1 MAGRKSDE
9 KDRGYQISHREQ
21 LLRERLLTVDEDLVR
36 AETRLRQKGEARR
49 RKLAAKINRARSRQ
63 EAKLDRRDKSRLYH
77 RVRPLYYLLCPVFAV
92 GRFFRSVYRW
102 ACRKTEHHRHVS
114 PHRSFYLTTHAQAV
128 RQINISGYGRFVTE
142 VWRMV
147 RDNWLI
153 YLKITLL
160 MALAI
165 IAVVGVSN
173 AHSNYVDTREAME
186 KVDLHPLLKQAGLVT
201 QAIITSLTVT
211 DANRQAATFI
221 IVAVAWLSLIFIA
234 RRVYNG
240 NQLRLRDAIYSA
252 GTPLVPMM
260 VLLVAVLV
268 QLLPL
273 ALVLIS
279 YSAITGAGYI
289 NQGIAIE
296 NMAAWCVI
304 LAVLVL
310 TIYWMV
316 TSLLTLVSVTIPGLY
331 PMRAYYETSI
341 QVAGRRVKILF
352 RILMMFLPLLALWVL
367 VLIPTVLLDS
377 ILKPKTFPAVQ
388 LVVSLLAAISCT
400 WVSAYMYVL
409 YRRILDSPEQPVGT
423 IGRVVWPWQRR
434 KLVKPDRAKANK
446 DSGKKQRAAKVGK
459 LASGAEKS
467 DKQSATRG

>member
-1 MAGRKSDE
+1 MAGRKSDGE
-9 KDRGYQISHREQ
+9 GRGYRISHREQ

-63 EAKLDRRDKSRLYH
+63 EAKLDRRDESRLYH

-102 ACRKTEHHRHVS
+102 VCRKTEHHRHGS

-128 RQINISGYGRFVTE
+128 RQMNISGYGRFVTE

-352 RILMMFLPLLALWVL
+352 RILMMFLPLLALWAL

-377 ILKPKTFPAVQ
+377 ILKPKTFPVVQ

-459 LASGAEKS
+459 LASGADKS
-467 DKQSATRG
+467 DKQSATKR

>member
-21 LLRERLLTVDEDLVR
+21 LLRERLLTVDEDLVW

-77 RVRPLYYLLCPVFAV
+77 RARPLYYLLCPVFAV

-102 ACRKTEHHRHVS
+102 VCRKTEHHRHVS

-186 KVDLHPLLKQAGLVT
+186 KVDLHPFLKQAGLVT

-234 RRVYNG
+234 RRVYSG

-252 GTPLVPMM
+252 GTPLVPMI
-260 VLLVAVLV
+260 VLLIAVLV

-273 ALVLIS
+273 ALVFIS

-289 NQGIAIE
+289 NQGVAIE

-341 QVAGRRVKILF
+341 QVAGRRVKILL
-352 RILMMFLPLLALWVL
+352 RILMMFLPLLVLWAL

-377 ILKPKTFPAVQ
+377 ILKPKTFPVVQ

-446 DSGKKQRAAKVGK
+446 DSGKKQRAARADKS
-459 LASGAEKS
+459 ASGADKS
-467 DKQSATRG
+467 DKQSAAKR

>member
-63 EAKLDRRDKSRLYH
+63 EVKLDRRDKSRLYH

-352 RILMMFLPLLALWVL
+352 RILMMFLPLLALWAL

-377 ILKPKTFPAVQ
+377 ILKPKTFPVVQ

-459 LASGAEKS
+459 LASGAYKS
-467 DKQSATRG
+467 DKRSAAKG

>member
-9 KDRGYQISHREQ
+9 QDRGYQISHREQ

-36 AETRLRQKGEARR
+36 AETRLRQRGEARR

-63 EAKLDRRDKSRLYH
+63 EVKLDRRDKSRLYH
-77 RVRPLYYLLCPVFAV
+77 RVRPLYYLLCPVFAL

-160 MALAI
+160 MTLAI

-186 KVDLHPLLKQAGLVT
+186 KVDLHPFLKQAGLVT

-234 RRVYNG
+234 RRVYSG

-289 NQGIAIE
+289 NQGVAIE

-352 RILMMFLPLLALWVL
+352 RILMMFLPLLALWAL

-377 ILKPKTFPAVQ
+377 ILKPKTFPVVQ

-434 KLVKPDRAKANK
+434 KLVKPSRAKANK
-446 DSGKKQRAAKVGK
+446 DSGKKQRAAKTGK
-459 LASGAEKS
+459 SASGADKS
-467 DKQSATRG
+467 DKQSVAKR

>member
-63 EAKLDRRDKSRLYH
+63 EVKLDRRDKSRLYH
-77 RVRPLYYLLCPVFAV
+77 RVRPLYYLLCPVFAA
-92 GRFFRSVYRW
+92 GRFFRSVYWW

-160 MALAI
+160 MTLAI

-186 KVDLHPLLKQAGLVT
+186 KVDLHPFLKQAGLVT

-234 RRVYNG
+234 RRVYSG

-289 NQGIAIE
+289 NQGVAIE

-352 RILMMFLPLLALWVL
+352 RILMMFLPLLALWAL

-377 ILKPKTFPAVQ
+377 ILKPKTFPVVQ

-446 DSGKKQRAAKVGK
+446 DSGKKQRATKAGK
-459 LASGAEKS
+459 SASGADKS
-467 DKQSATRG
+467 DKQSAAKR

>member
-142 VWRMV
+142 VWRTV

-352 RILMMFLPLLALWVL
+352 RILMMFLPLLALWAL

-377 ILKPKTFPAVQ
+377 ILKPKTFPVVQ
-388 LVVSLLAAISCT
+388 LAVSLLAAISCT

-434 KLVKPDRAKANK
+434 KLVKPDQAKANK
-446 DSGKKQRAAKVGK
+446 DSGKKQRAAKTGK
-459 LASGAEKS
+459 SASGADKS
-467 DKQSATRG
+467 DKQSATKR

>member
-1 MAGRKSDE
+1 MAGRKSDG

-49 RKLAAKINRARSRQ
+49 RKLAAKINRARFRQ
-63 EAKLDRRDKSRLYH
+63 EVKLDRRDKSRLYH

-92 GRFFRSVYRW
+92 GRFFRSVYWW

-186 KVDLHPLLKQAGLVT
+186 KVDLHPFLKQAGLVT

-234 RRVYNG
+234 RRVYSG

-252 GTPLVPMM
+252 GTPLVPMI
-260 VLLVAVLV
+260 VLLIAVLV

-273 ALVLIS
+273 ALVFIS

-289 NQGIAIE
+289 NQGVAIE

-341 QVAGRRVKILF
+341 QVAGRRVKILL
-352 RILMMFLPLLALWVL
+352 RILMMFLPLLVLWAL

-377 ILKPKTFPAVQ
+377 ILKPKTFPVVQ

-446 DSGKKQRAAKVGK
+446 DSGKSHRAAKAGK
-459 LASGAEKS
+459 SASGADKS
-467 DKQSATRG
+467 DKQSAAKG

>member
-352 RILMMFLPLLALWVL
+352 RILMMFLPLLALWAL

-377 ILKPKTFPAVQ
+377 ILKPKTFPVVQ

-459 LASGAEKS
+459 LASGADKS
-467 DKQSATRG
+467 DKQSATKR

>member
-1 MAGRKSDE
+1 MAGRRSDE

-63 EAKLDRRDKSRLYH
+63 EVKLDRRDKSRLYH

-102 ACRKTEHHRHVS
+102 VCRKTEHHRHVS

-186 KVDLHPLLKQAGLVT
+186 KVDLHPFLKQAGLVT

-234 RRVYNG
+234 RRVYSG

-352 RILMMFLPLLALWVL
+352 RILMMFLPLLALWAL

-377 ILKPKTFPAVQ
+377 ILKPKTFPVVQ

-446 DSGKKQRAAKVGK
+446 DSGKNQRATKAGK
-459 LASGAEKS
+459 SASGADKS
-467 DKQSATRG
+467 DKQSATKR

>member
-1 MAGRKSDE
+1 MAGRRSDE
-9 KDRGYQISHREQ
+9 KVRGYQISHREQ

-186 KVDLHPLLKQAGLVT
+186 KVDLHPFLKQAGLVT

-234 RRVYNG
+234 RRVYSG

-252 GTPLVPMM
+252 GTPLVPMI
-260 VLLVAVLV
+260 VLLIAVLV

-279 YSAITGAGYI
+279 YSAVTGAGYI

-352 RILMMFLPLLALWVL
+352 RILMMFLPLLVLWAL

-377 ILKPKTFPAVQ
+377 ILKPKTFPVVQ

-400 WVSAYMYVL
+400 WASAYMYVL

-434 KLVKPDRAKANK
+434 KLVKSDRAKANK
-446 DSGKKQRAAKVGK
+446 DSGKSHRAAKAGK
-459 LASGAEKS
+459 SASGADKS
-467 DKQSATRG
+467 DKQSATKG

>member
-1 MAGRKSDE
+1 MAGRRSNE
-9 KDRGYQISHREQ
+9 KVRGYQISHREQ

-63 EAKLDRRDKSRLYH
+63 EVKLDRRDESRLYH
-77 RVRPLYYLLCPVFAV
+77 RVRLLYYLLCPVFVV

-186 KVDLHPLLKQAGLVT
+186 KVDLHPFLKQAGLVT

-211 DANRQAATFI
+211 DANRQAVTFI

-234 RRVYNG
+234 RRVYSG

-289 NQGIAIE
+289 NQDIAIE

-377 ILKPKTFPAVQ
+377 ILKPKTFPVVQ

-446 DSGKKQRAAKVGK
+446 DSGKKQRAAKAGK
-459 LASGAEKS
+459 SASGADKS
-467 DKQSATRG
+467 DKQSATKE

>member
-1 MAGRKSDE
+1 MAGRRSDE

-36 AETRLRQKGEARR
+36 AETCLRQRGEARR

-63 EAKLDRRDKSRLYH
+63 EVKLDRRDKSRLYH

-186 KVDLHPLLKQAGLVT
+186 KVDLHPFLKQAGLVT

-234 RRVYNG
+234 RRVYSG
-240 NQLRLRDAIYSA
+240 NQLRLRDAVYSA

-289 NQGIAIE
+289 NQGVAIE

-352 RILMMFLPLLALWVL
+352 RILMMFLPLLALWAL

-377 ILKPKTFPAVQ
+377 ILKPKTFPVVQ

-434 KLVKPDRAKANK
+434 KLVKPDRAKTNK

-459 LASGAEKS
+459 TASGADKS
-467 DKQSATRG
+467 DKQSATKR

>member
-63 EAKLDRRDKSRLYH
+63 EAKLDRRDESRLYH

-160 MALAI
+160 MTLAI

-186 KVDLHPLLKQAGLVT
+186 KVDLHPFLKQAGLVT
-201 QAIITSLTVT
+201 QAIIASLTVT
-211 DANRQAATFI
+211 DANRQAVTFI

-234 RRVYNG
+234 RRVYSG

-289 NQGIAIE
+289 NQGVAIE

-341 QVAGRRVKILF
+341 QVAGRRVKILL
-352 RILMMFLPLLALWVL
+352 RILMMFLPLLALWAL
-367 VLIPTVLLDS
+367 VL
-377 ILKPKTFPAVQ
+377 F
-388 LVVSLLAAISCT
+388 
-400 WVSAYMYVL
+400 
-409 YRRILDSPEQPVGT
+409 
-423 IGRVVWPWQRR
+423 
-434 KLVKPDRAKANK
+434 
-446 DSGKKQRAAKVGK
+446 KQ
-459 LASGAEKS
+459 
-467 DKQSATRG
+467 

>member
-1 MAGRKSDE
+1 MAGRKSDGE
-9 KDRGYQISHREQ
+9 DRGYRISHREQ

-63 EAKLDRRDKSRLYH
+63 EAKLDRRDESRLYH
-77 RVRPLYYLLCPVFAV
+77 QVRPLYYLLCPVFAV

-102 ACRKTEHHRHVS
+102 VCRKTEHHRRVS

-234 RRVYNG
+234 RRVYSG

-289 NQGIAIE
+289 NQGVAIE

-352 RILMMFLPLLALWVL
+352 RILMMFLPLLVLWAL

-377 ILKPKTFPAVQ
+377 ILKPKTFPVVQ

-400 WVSAYMYVL
+400 WASAYMYVL

-434 KLVKPDRAKANK
+434 KLVKSDQVKTKGGGKNQRVAKT
-446 DSGKKQRAAKVGK
+446 GKT
-459 LASGAEKS
+459 ASGDDKS
-467 DKQSATRG
+467 DKQSAAKG

>member
-1 MAGRKSDE
+1 MAGRRSDE

-36 AETRLRQKGEARR
+36 AETRLRQKGEACR

-77 RVRPLYYLLCPVFAV
+77 RARPLYYLLCPVFAV
-92 GRFFRSVYRW
+92 GCFFRSVYRW

-186 KVDLHPLLKQAGLVT
+186 KVDLHPFLKQAGLVT

-234 RRVYNG
+234 RRVYSG

-352 RILMMFLPLLALWVL
+352 RILMMFLPLLVLWAL

-377 ILKPKTFPAVQ
+377 ILKPKTFPVVQ

-446 DSGKKQRAAKVGK
+446 NSGKKQRATKAGK
-459 LASGAEKS
+459 SASGADKS
-467 DKQSATRG
+467 DKQSATKR

>member
-9 KDRGYQISHREQ
+9 KERGYQISHREQ

-63 EAKLDRRDKSRLYH
+63 EVKLDRRDKSRLYH

-211 DANRQAATFI
+211 DANRQAVTFI

-252 GTPLVPMM
+252 GTPLVPMI

-341 QVAGRRVKILF
+341 QVAGRRVKILL
-352 RILMMFLPLLALWVL
+352 RILMMFLPLLALWAL

-377 ILKPKTFPAVQ
+377 IVKPKTFPVVQ

-446 DSGKKQRAAKVGK
+446 DSGKSHRVAKAGK
-459 LASGAEKS
+459 SASGADKS
-467 DKQSATRG
+467 DKQSAAKG

>member
-128 RQINISGYGRFVTE
+128 RQINISGYGRFVPE

-352 RILMMFLPLLALWVL
+352 RILMMFLPLLALWAL

-377 ILKPKTFPAVQ
+377 ILKPKTFPVVQ

-459 LASGAEKS
+459 LASGADKS
-467 DKQSATRG
+467 DKQSATKR

>member
-1 MAGRKSDE
+1 MAGRKSDGE
-9 KDRGYQISHREQ
+9 DRGYQISHREQ

-142 VWRMV
+142 VWRTV

-352 RILMMFLPLLALWVL
+352 RILMMFLPLLALWAL

-377 ILKPKTFPAVQ
+377 ILKPKTFPVVQ
-388 LVVSLLAAISCT
+388 LAVSLLAAISCT

-434 KLVKPDRAKANK
+434 KLVKPDQAKANK
-446 DSGKKQRAAKVGK
+446 DSGKKQRAAKTGK
-459 LASGAEKS
+459 SASGADKS
-467 DKQSATRG
+467 DKQSVAKR

>member
-1 MAGRKSDE
+1 MAGRRSDE
-9 KDRGYQISHREQ
+9 KVRGYQISHREQ

-36 AETRLRQKGEARR
+36 AETRLRQRGEARR

-352 RILMMFLPLLALWVL
+352 RILMMFLPLLALWAL

-377 ILKPKTFPAVQ
+377 ILKPKTFPVVQ

-459 LASGAEKS
+459 LASGADKS
-467 DKQSATRG
+467 DKQSATKR

>member
-77 RVRPLYYLLCPVFAV
+77 RARPLYYLLCPVFAV

-102 ACRKTEHHRHVS
+102 VCRKTEHHRHVS

-173 AHSNYVDTREAME
+173 AHGNYVDTREAME
-186 KVDLHPLLKQAGLVT
+186 KVDLHPFLKQAGLVT

-234 RRVYNG
+234 RRVYSG

-289 NQGIAIE
+289 NQGVAIE

-352 RILMMFLPLLALWVL
+352 RILMMFLPLLVLWAL

-377 ILKPKTFPAVQ
+377 ILKPKTFPVVQ

-400 WVSAYMYVL
+400 WASAYMYVL

-434 KLVKPDRAKANK
+434 KLVKSDRAKANK
-446 DSGKKQRAAKVGK
+446 DSGKSHRAAKAGK
-459 LASGAEKS
+459 SASGADKS
-467 DKQSATRG
+467 DKQSATKG

>member
-49 RKLAAKINRARSRQ
+49 RKLAAKINQARSRQ
-63 EAKLDRRDKSRLYH
+63 EVKLDRRDKSRLYH

-92 GRFFRSVYRW
+92 GRFFRSVYWW

-160 MALAI
+160 MTLAI

-234 RRVYNG
+234 RRVYSG

-289 NQGIAIE
+289 NQGVAIE

-352 RILMMFLPLLALWVL
+352 RILMMFLSLLALWAL

-377 ILKPKTFPAVQ
+377 ILKPKTFPVVQ

-446 DSGKKQRAAKVGK
+446 DSGKKQRAVKAGK
-459 LASGAEKS
+459 SASGADKS
-467 DKQSATRG
+467 GKQSATKR

>member
-1 MAGRKSDE
+1 MARRKSDE
-9 KDRGYQISHREQ
+9 EGRGYRISHREQ

-63 EAKLDRRDKSRLYH
+63 EAKLDRRDESRLYH

-102 ACRKTEHHRHVS
+102 VCRKTEHHRRVS

-234 RRVYNG
+234 RRVYSG

-289 NQGIAIE
+289 NQDIAIE

-352 RILMMFLPLLALWVL
+352 RILMMFLPLLALWAL

-377 ILKPKTFPAVQ
+377 ILKPKTFPVVQ

-459 LASGAEKS
+459 TASGAGKS
-467 DKQSATRG
+467 DKQSVAKR

>member
-92 GRFFRSVYRW
+92 GRFFRSVYWW

-352 RILMMFLPLLALWVL
+352 RILMMFLPLLVLWAL

-377 ILKPKTFPAVQ
+377 ILKPKTFPVVQ

-434 KLVKPDRAKANK
+434 KLVKPDQAKANK
-446 DSGKKQRAAKVGK
+446 DSGKKQRAAKTGK
-459 LASGAEKS
+459 SASGADKS
-467 DKQSATRG
+467 DKQSAAKG

>member
-9 KDRGYQISHREQ
+9 KERGYQISHREQ
-21 LLRERLLTVDEDLVR
+21 LLRERLLTVDEDLVQ

-63 EAKLDRRDKSRLYH
+63 EVKLDRRDKSRLYH

-186 KVDLHPLLKQAGLVT
+186 KVDLHPFLKQAGLVT

-221 IVAVAWLSLIFIA
+221 IVAVVWLSLIFIA
-234 RRVYNG
+234 RRVYSG

-352 RILMMFLPLLALWVL
+352 RILMMFLPLLALWAL

-377 ILKPKTFPAVQ
+377 ILKPKTFPVVQ

-459 LASGAEKS
+459 LASGADKS
-467 DKQSATRG
+467 DKQSATKR

>member
-36 AETRLRQKGEARR
+36 TETRLRQRGEARR

-77 RVRPLYYLLCPVFAV
+77 RARPLYYLLCPVFAV
-92 GRFFRSVYRW
+92 GRFFQSVYRW

-186 KVDLHPLLKQAGLVT
+186 KVDLHPFLKQAGLVT

-221 IVAVAWLSLIFIA
+221 IVAVAWLSLVFIA
-234 RRVYNG
+234 RRVYSG

-289 NQGIAIE
+289 NQGVAIE

-341 QVAGRRVKILF
+341 QVAGRRVKILL
-352 RILMMFLPLLALWVL
+352 RILMMFLPLLALWAL

-377 ILKPKTFPAVQ
+377 ILKPKAFPVVQ

-446 DSGKKQRAAKVGK
+446 DSGKKQRVTKAGK
-459 LASGAEKS
+459 SASGAGKS
-467 DKQSATRG
+467 DKQSATKR

>member
-1 MAGRKSDE
+1 MARRKSDGE
-9 KDRGYQISHREQ
+9 DRGYRISHREQ

-63 EAKLDRRDKSRLYH
+63 EVKLDRRDKSRLYH

-102 ACRKTEHHRHVS
+102 ACWKTEHHRHVS

-186 KVDLHPLLKQAGLVT
+186 KVDLHPFLKQAGLVT

-234 RRVYNG
+234 RRVYSG

-252 GTPLVPMM
+252 GTPLVPMI
-260 VLLVAVLV
+260 VLLIAVLV

-279 YSAITGAGYI
+279 YSAVTGAGYI

-316 TSLLTLVSVTIPGLY
+316 TRLLTLVSVTIPGLY

-352 RILMMFLPLLALWVL
+352 RILMMFLPLLVLWAL

-377 ILKPKTFPAVQ
+377 ILKPKTFPVVQ

-400 WVSAYMYVL
+400 WASAYMYVL

-434 KLVKPDRAKANK
+434 KLVKSDRAKANK
-446 DSGKKQRAAKVGK
+446 DSGKSHRAAKAGK
-459 LASGAEKS
+459 SASGADKS
-467 DKQSATRG
+467 DKQSATKG

>member
-1 MAGRKSDE
+1 MAGRKSDGE
-9 KDRGYQISHREQ
+9 DRGYRISHREQ

-63 EAKLDRRDKSRLYH
+63 ETKLDRRDESRLYH

-102 ACRKTEHHRHVS
+102 VCRKTEHHRHVS

-142 VWRMV
+142 VWRMA

-186 KVDLHPLLKQAGLVT
+186 KVDLHPFLKQAGLVT

-234 RRVYNG
+234 RRVYSG

-289 NQGIAIE
+289 NQGVAIE

-341 QVAGRRVKILF
+341 QVAGRRVKILL
-352 RILMMFLPLLALWVL
+352 RILMMFLPLLALWAL

-377 ILKPKTFPAVQ
+377 ILKLKTFPVVQ

-434 KLVKPDRAKANK
+434 KLVKSDRVKTK
-446 DSGKKQRAAKVGK
+446 GGGKKQRVAKTGK
-459 LASGAEKS
+459 TASVADKS
-467 DKQSATRG
+467 DKRSAAKG

>member
-1 MAGRKSDE
+1 MARRKSDG
-9 KDRGYQISHREQ
+9 KDRGYRISHREQ

-63 EAKLDRRDKSRLYH
+63 EAKLDRRDESRLYH

-102 ACRKTEHHRHVS
+102 VCRKTEHHRRVS

-234 RRVYNG
+234 RRVYSG

-289 NQGIAIE
+289 NQGVAIE

-352 RILMMFLPLLALWVL
+352 RILMMFLPLLALWAL

-377 ILKPKTFPAVQ
+377 ILKPKTFPVVQ

-459 LASGAEKS
+459 TASGADKS
-467 DKQSATRG
+467 DKQSVAKG

>member
-1 MAGRKSDE
+1 MAGRKSDGE
-9 KDRGYQISHREQ
+9 DRGYRISHREQ

-63 EAKLDRRDKSRLYH
+63 EVKLDRRDESRLYH
-77 RVRPLYYLLCPVFAV
+77 RVRPLYYLLCPVFAA

-160 MALAI
+160 MTLAI

-211 DANRQAATFI
+211 DANRQTATFI

-234 RRVYNG
+234 RRVYSG

-289 NQGIAIE
+289 NQSIAIE

-352 RILMMFLPLLALWVL
+352 RILMMFLPLLALWAL

-377 ILKPKTFPAVQ
+377 ILKPKTFPVVQ

-434 KLVKPDRAKANK
+434 KLVKPGRAKANK
-446 DSGKKQRAAKVGK
+446 DSGKKQRATKAGK
-459 LASGAEKS
+459 TASGADKS
-467 DKQSATRG
+467 DKQSAAKG

>member
-352 RILMMFLPLLALWVL
+352 RILMMFLPLLALWAL

-377 ILKPKTFPAVQ
+377 ILKPKTFPVVQ

-459 LASGAEKS
+459 LASGAYKS
-467 DKQSATRG
+467 DKRSAAKG

>member
-1 MAGRKSDE
+1 MAGRKSDGE
-9 KDRGYQISHREQ
+9 DRGYRISHREQ

-63 EAKLDRRDKSRLYH
+63 EAKLDRRDESRLYH

-102 ACRKTEHHRHVS
+102 ACRKTEHHRRVS

-160 MALAI
+160 MTLAI

-186 KVDLHPLLKQAGLVT
+186 KVDLHPFLKQAGLVT

-234 RRVYNG
+234 RRVYSG
-240 NQLRLRDAIYSA
+240 NQLCLRDAIYSA

-289 NQGIAIE
+289 NQGVAIE
-296 NMAAWCVI
+296 NMAAWCAI
-304 LAVLVL
+304 LA
-310 TIYWMV
+310 
-316 TSLLTLVSVTIPGLY
+316 LLGRTL
-331 PMRAYYETSI
+331 
-341 QVAGRRVKILF
+341 
-352 RILMMFLPLLALWVL
+352 
-367 VLIPTVLLDS
+367 
-377 ILKPKTFPAVQ
+377 
-388 LVVSLLAAISCT
+388 
-400 WVSAYMYVL
+400 
-409 YRRILDSPEQPVGT
+409 
-423 IGRVVWPWQRR
+423 
-434 KLVKPDRAKANK
+434 
-446 DSGKKQRAAKVGK
+446 
-459 LASGAEKS
+459 
-467 DKQSATRG
+467 

>member
-63 EAKLDRRDKSRLYH
+63 EVKLDRRDKSRLYH
-77 RVRPLYYLLCPVFAV
+77 RVRPLYYILCPVFAV

-102 ACRKTEHHRHVS
+102 VCRKTEHHRHVS
-114 PHRSFYLTTHAQAV
+114 PHRSFYLTTHAQAI

-160 MALAI
+160 MTLAI

-234 RRVYNG
+234 RRVYSG

-352 RILMMFLPLLALWVL
+352 RILMMFLPLLALWAL

-377 ILKPKTFPAVQ
+377 ILKPKTFPVVQ

-446 DSGKKQRAAKVGK
+446 DSGKKQRAAKTGK
-459 LASGAEKS
+459 SASGADKS
-467 DKQSATRG
+467 DKQSVAKR

>member
-9 KDRGYQISHREQ
+9 QDRGYQISHREQ

-49 RKLAAKINRARSRQ
+49 RKLATKINRARSRQ

-160 MALAI
+160 MTLAI

-186 KVDLHPLLKQAGLVT
+186 KVDLHPFLKQAGLVT

-234 RRVYNG
+234 RRVYSG

-289 NQGIAIE
+289 NQGVAIE

-352 RILMMFLPLLALWVL
+352 RILMMFLPLLALWAL

-377 ILKPKTFPAVQ
+377 ILKPKAFPVVQ

-446 DSGKKQRAAKVGK
+446 DSGKKQRVTKAGK
-459 LASGAEKS
+459 SASGAGKS
-467 DKQSATRG
+467 DKQSATKR

>member
-1 MAGRKSDE
+1 MAGRKSDGE
-9 KDRGYQISHREQ
+9 DRGYQISHREQ

-186 KVDLHPLLKQAGLVT
+186 KVDLHSLLKQAGLVT

-352 RILMMFLPLLALWVL
+352 RILMMFLPLLALWAL

-377 ILKPKTFPAVQ
+377 ILKPKTFPVVQ

-459 LASGAEKS
+459 LASGADKS
-467 DKQSATRG
+467 DKQSATKR

>member
-63 EAKLDRRDKSRLYH
+63 EVKLDRRDKSRLYH

-252 GTPLVPMM
+252 GTPLIPMM

-352 RILMMFLPLLALWVL
+352 RILMMFLPLLALWAL

-388 LVVSLLAAISCT
+388 LVVSLLAAVSCT

-459 LASGAEKS
+459 LASGADKS
-467 DKQSATRG
+467 DKQSATKR